1 MNINFFQGKKFSE
14 QKFRGLVFTKTL
26 MKVVMTVLVMVLS
39 FSALLP
45 FAHAEYDHMDKR
57 KKCTMTIE
65 SDKHTFDNPAI
76 STGVC
81 KDYVWGYYV
90 SDDVGE
96 QFNIIGSVTGSVEYS
111 GQQFEVPHPHS
122 DYNPIL
128 TVHIIKKDPP
138 PKPSNPKPEQNVK
151 ENEKKPK
158 ESSVSKETPSKQTN
172 SSKQK
177 TENRSSSKPST
188 KSEQNSKKS
197 VSMVEKTK
205 NQTVTQSKDSSKTIK
220 NKNQTVTQ
228 SKDSSNIEKS
238 NGQTK
243 EIARE
248 KHENTG
254 NDSND
259 NSAKQEPQ
267 ELSSSNNKKKLD
279 NKELL
284 NNDNIKSENN
294 GLEQKSFSAVIIFI
308 IITATIISIAGWFLW
323 KRRVKNNESKLEEN

>member
-1 MNINFFQGKKFSE
+1 MAKKINVFIIAIFFSLFIPIANVQVK
-14 QKFRGLVFTKTL
+14 
-26 MKVVMTVLVMVLS
+26 
-39 FSALLP
+39 
-45 FAHAEYDHMDKR
+45 AEER
-57 KKCTMTIE
+57 PQCSMTIE
-65 SDKHTFDNPAI
+65 SDKHTFDKPANA
-76 STGVC
+76 TGIC

-128 TVHIIKKDPP
+128 TVHIIKKDIKKDPP

-197 VSMVEKTK
+197 VSMVEKT
-205 NQTVTQSKDSSKTIK
+205 
-220 NKNQTVTQ
+220 KNQTVTQ